1 MWRLLDHPLIY
12 AGKREIRGELERL
25 SVCMGARKRGFK
37 DSRGVRR
44 IFTADIVLE
53 SMVDNKMTLQVV
65 RFRTF
70 TAA

>member
-1 MWRLLDHPLIY
+1 M
-12 AGKREIRGELERL
+12 
-25 SVCMGARKRGFK
+25 SVCMNAGKRGFK

-53 SMVDNKMTLQVV
+53 STVDNKMTLQVV